1 MDDAVNI
8 WVLRENPVECFLISD
23 IDTYKLWSLSADE
36 FNAIDNLLGGVV
48 KIVNDYD
55 FVASFKEGKGGEGAN
70 VAAASERVC

>member
-8 WVLRENPVECFLISD
+8 WVLWENTVESFLISD
-23 IDTYKLWSLSADE
+23 IDTHKLRSLSADE

-55 FVASFKEGKGGEGAN
+55 FVASFKEGKGSEGAN
-70 VAAASERVC
+70 IAAASERLC